1 VRCNNKDFVEI
12 NAPTSIELKRDY
24 MLSEYQNLLNFLKRS
39 NNKIDQKQIL
49 GFNNNEKMDIQD
61 DTLVKI
67 EVILRSL
74 DTYAFEEWK
83 NI

>member
-1 VRCNNKDFVEI
+1 MRCNNKDFVEI